1 MLLVEKNWEGVMVD
15 CNVCQ
20 KRIAIRIMLKVLT
33 ITTVVARDGMV
44 ARDGDV
50 VSGSLTNG

>member
-1 MLLVEKNWEGVMVD
+1 MVD